1 MTPQNIQFI
10 FTLLIV
16 GGLIYVLYLNY
27 KEKFCLD
34 PQKCRDDMLVNID
47 GENPFSEIDKIVE
60 PNNPF
65 YTSSMVV
72 PKDNKYFK
80 EKKGKY
86 LINANMVYMDLDNE
100 EVNSN
105 QLPYGKLFIA
115 P

>member
-1 MTPQNIQFI
+1 MTPQDIQFI

-34 PQKCRDDMLVNID
+34 PQKCKDNTLVNMD
-47 GENPFSEIDKIVE
+47 GENPFAEIDKIVE

-72 PKDNKYFK
+72 PKDNTYFK

-86 LINANMVYMDLDNE
+86 LVNANMVYMDLDNE
-100 EVNSN
+100 ELNSN
-105 QLPYGKLFIA
+105 QLPHGKLFIA